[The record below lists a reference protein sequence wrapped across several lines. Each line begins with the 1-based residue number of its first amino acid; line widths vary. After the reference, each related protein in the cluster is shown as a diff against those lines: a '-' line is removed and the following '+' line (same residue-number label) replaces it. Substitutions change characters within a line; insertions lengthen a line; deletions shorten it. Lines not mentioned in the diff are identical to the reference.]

1 MFLFIWL
8 RATLPRI
15 RYDRLMR
22 LGWQVL
28 LPLAV
33 LNVVITAI
41 VVALGWPWW
50 VNGIIGLI
58 IVIALLLGIRRQS
71 IVEGTRFTEQQE
83 KGVQVLP
90 TSVRLAK
97 FERPAAPTATTETKA
112 TEAKKEENV
121 STVKA

>member
-1 MFLFIWL
+1 
-8 RATLPRI
+8 
-15 RYDRLMR
+15 MR

-28 LPLAV
+28 LRLSV
-33 LNVVITAI
+33 LSVVITAI

-50 VNGIIGLI
+50 VSGIIGLI

-71 IVEGTRFTEQQE
+71 IVEGTRFTEQPE

-97 FERPAAPTATTETKA
+97 FERVATPAAAI
-112 TEAKKEENV
+112 EAKKERDV
-121 STVKA
+121 TTAKA